1 MRWKAYISV
10 IFTILILRFLDL
22 FITFRYTPDLKGEWN
37 PLVSLLGIS
46 WVGFLL
52 IQLSIV
58 IFVSFMMF
66 FYFKRKPVIVA
77 QTGLSYYDFIYVY
90 FFGKLRPWPQRM
102 FSFPT
107 NIGRHLVF
115 NGFVFM
121 CIAIVVSV
129 FAIAHN
135 VLLILRNGVYE
146 KFVANY
152 YSIYFPS
159 CFVIIT
165 IASVYAFF
173 TIEYVSYTKT
183 KNIGEKGP

>member
-1 MRWKAYISV
+1 VRWKAYISSV
-10 IFTILILRFLDL
+10 AAILFLRFLDL

-37 PLVSLLGIS
+37 PLVSLLGVS
-46 WVGFLL
+46 WVGFCA
-52 IQLSIV
+52 IQLGIV
-58 IFVSFMMF
+58 ALISFLMF
-66 FYFKRKPVIVA
+66 FYFKRKPVAVV

-90 FFGKLRPWPQRM
+90 FFGKLRPWPKRM

-107 NIGRHLVF
+107 NAGRHLVF

-121 CIAIVVSV
+121 FVAIGISV

-146 KFVANY
+146 RFVANY

-173 TIEYVSYTKT
+173 TIEYLSYSKRG
-183 KNIGEKGP
+183 KSC